1 MARSHFAPCHGRVPA
16 YPHRFMSAFSKLA
29 SLVCDRPD
37 GEPVVG
43 VVIVDRLDTL
53 AGEHPDAPE
62 WRKSIVDLLKT
73 VGLETSYGARK
84 KLALEL
90 GYTEDRIVTRGSA
103 EMNQWLRDEVMKRL
117 ADAGVKLPLDVL
129 P

>member
-1 MARSHFAPCHGRVPA
+1 
-16 YPHRFMSAFSKLA
+16 MSAFSKLV
-29 SLVCDRPD
+29 SVICDRPE
-37 GEPVVG
+37 GQPVTG
-43 VVIVDRLDTL
+43 VSFAERLDEL
-53 AGEHPDAPE
+53 AGKHPDAPE
-62 WRKSIVDLLKT
+62 WRKSITDLLKT
-73 VGLETSYGARK
+73 VGLDTSYGARK

-90 GYTEDRIVTRGSA
+90 GYTEEKIVTKGST

>member
-1 MARSHFAPCHGRVPA
+1 
-16 YPHRFMSAFSKLA
+16 MSAFSKLL
-29 SLVCDRPD
+29 SVVCDRPD

-43 VVIVDRLDTL
+43 VAVADRLDAL
-53 AGEHPDAPE
+53 SREHPDAPE

-73 VGLETSYGARK
+73 VGLDTSYGARK

-90 GYTEDRIVTRGSA
+90 GHTEDLIVTKGSA
-103 EMNQWLRDEVMKRL
+103 EMNLWLRGEVMKRL
-117 ADAGVKLPLDVL
+117 ADAGVKLPLEVF